1 MNEEKTIEERKKIKR
16 KSITIG
22 GKNRYSKR
30 ILDVYDSK
38 TIVSK
43 CKEVLVDSFLLIQL
57 MNLANTEDVH
67 KSEKIHYPF
76 KEFTLLSVTLESLL
90 AVTCEKNDGYDDDSF
105 SAHKVMFNGTRYMD
119 PIFFKSV
126 DVIEQFPKETTNDR
140 VLTPEALSVFC
151 FPDGVSIRLL
161 PRCAIEGAKRLHWLG
176 KDSDKYQLH
185 AVSIQFDFY
194 LLDYK

>member
-22 GKNRYSKR
+22 EKNCYSKR

-105 SAHKVMFNGTRYMD
+105 SAHKVMF
-119 PIFFKSV
+119 
-126 DVIEQFPKETTNDR
+126 
-140 VLTPEALSVFC
+140 
-151 FPDGVSIRLL
+151 
-161 PRCAIEGAKRLHWLG
+161 
-176 KDSDKYQLH
+176 
-185 AVSIQFDFY
+185 
-194 LLDYK
+194 